1 MTIPERLLRKFHDA
15 IYRRVYADDFTD
27 SFIATQ
33 IQALREQ
40 RGLNQGQLAELA
52 GLWQSQVSKLE
63 DIDNSSWNGR
73 TLKKVAKAFDLRL
86 VVRFESFGSL
96 LTEVNLLHRDNL
108 ERNSFK
114 DDPAFVTEPTAQPR
128 VPSDRKVAKMFEYV
142 ANRLPDSRSGFS
154 AEVQSDVA

>member
-1 MTIPERLLRKFHDA
+1 MTIPERLLKKFHDA
-15 IYRRVYADDFTD
+15 VYRRVYADDFTD

-33 IQALREQ
+33 IQVLREQ

-73 TLKKVAKAFDLRL
+73 TLKKIAKAFDLRL
-86 VVRFESFGSL
+86 VVRFESFGSIL
-96 LTEVNLLHRDNL
+96 SEVDLHRLDL

-114 DDPAFVTEPTAQPR
+114 DDLAFAAQSAGR
-128 VPSDRKVAKMFEYV
+128 LVPSDRRVAKMFEFL
-142 ANRLPDSRSGFS
+142 ANRLPDNRSGFS
-154 AEVQSDVA
+154 GEVESDVA